1 MHLKTFSLERLPI
14 GECDGITMFSVFS
27 EKILNIVNQG
37 PAAEQTDPDA
47 SAGASDSCVLL
58 PDQHV
63 IIIQSEVQNIERLC
77 TLP

>member
-1 MHLKTFSLERLPI
+1 MHIKTFSLERLPI

-27 EKILNIVNQG
+27 EKILNIVKTKVLLLNK
-37 PAAEQTDPDA
+37 QT
-47 SAGASDSCVLL
+47 GASDSCVLL

-63 IIIQSEVQNIERLC
+63 IIIQSEVQNIERLY